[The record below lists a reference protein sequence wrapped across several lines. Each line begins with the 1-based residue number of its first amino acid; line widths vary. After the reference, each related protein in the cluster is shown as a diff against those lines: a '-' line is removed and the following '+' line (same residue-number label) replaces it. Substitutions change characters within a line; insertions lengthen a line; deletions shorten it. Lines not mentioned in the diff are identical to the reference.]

1 MFCSK
6 YKKDIFFDDDA
17 LQRLVEYDWPGNIR
31 ELRNVIERIVVMS
44 SQTCIFEDI
53 VTHNLGAAPDPS
65 PSFIERKP
73 VPDNALIYSTMLDNH
88 VSLQDY
94 TERCEKAY
102 PSICAG
108 EIPQHIRNRQS
119 PANNPIAGYAAKEKI

>member
-1 MFCSK
+1 
-6 YKKDIFFDDDA
+6 
-17 LQRLVEYDWPGNIR
+17 
-31 ELRNVIERIVVMS
+31 MS

-94 TERCEKAY
+94 T
-102 PSICAG
+102 
-108 EIPQHIRNRQS
+108 
-119 PANNPIAGYAAKEKI
+119 

>member
-1 MFCSK
+1 MLHYST
-6 YKKDIFFDDDA
+6 
-17 LQRLVEYDWPGNIR
+17 IR

-102 PSICAG
+102 LQYVLEKFPSTY
-108 EIPQHIRNRQS
+108 ET
-119 PANNPIAGYAAKEKI
+119 ANL

>member
-1 MFCSK
+1 M
-6 YKKDIFFDDDA
+6 
-17 LQRLVEYDWPGNIR
+17 
-31 ELRNVIERIVVMS
+31 VMS

-102 PSICAG
+102 LQYVLEKFPSTYETAKAL
-108 EIPQHIRNRQS
+108 QTTQS
-119 PANNPIAGYAAKEKI
+119 LVMRRKKKYNL